1 MHTHAQDLNL
11 SLILY
16 NIYIYIYI
24 RCGIPVVI
32 MGETGCGKTRLI
44 RFMCDLVAQ
53 GKNKKNM
60 LIMKA
65 SYVYRQHLIYLHTLN
80 VSIYIPTCIPL
91 QVHGGIT
98 KEDIEQFLEKAKKQ
112 AEINHR
118 ENLDT
123 VVFFDEANTT
133 DAIGLIKEIMCDKRL
148 HGKPLPKELQFIAAC
163 NPYRRSAHV
172 CLCLH
177 F

>member
-1 MHTHAQDLNL
+1 
-11 SLILY
+11 
-16 NIYIYIYI
+16 
-24 RCGIPVVI
+24 
-32 MGETGCGKTRLI
+32 
-44 RFMCDLVAQ
+44 MCL
-53 GKNKKNM
+53 
-60 LIMKA
+60 
-65 SYVYRQHLIYLHTLN
+65 
-80 VSIYIPTCIPL
+80 L

-98 KEDIEQFLEKAKKQ
+98 KEDIEQFLEEAKKQ
-112 AEINHR
+112 AERNYR

-148 HGKPLPKELQFIAAC
+148 HGIPLPEELHFIAAC

-177 F
+177 S